1 MARETSAQRA
11 ASLVQVSEAVAN
23 DPPEVKKTAFQALI
37 PQPRPAAADLAWVI
51 LVVGLVGVLVLT
63 ILGLTHVIGKHVTD
77 DTIITV
83 FSSTLAGLLGLFVK
97 SPVSGG

>member
-11 ASLVQVSEAVAN
+11 ASVAQVTDAVAN
-23 DPPEVKKTAFQALI
+23 DPPEVKKAALQALI
-37 PQPRPAAADLAWVI
+37 PAPRAGAADLAWVI
-51 LVVGLVGVLVLT
+51 LVVGLVGVLVLS

-97 SPVSGG
+97 SPVAGG